1 MMVSGIPQCHSCGE
15 PAGLSANG
23 EVLVACHE
31 CNLPVCRPCFDY
43 ENAEGGQSCLRCGT
57 PYIRPS
63 GFLSIH
69 FFYYAIGLFLFIFF
83 TCCATVRISARVLCL
98 MICTILLH
106 QFGKPF
112 AVLGSIELQC

>member
-15 PAGLSANG
+15 PADLSADG

-83 TCCATVRISARVLCL
+83 TCCATVSKDKCSSFMFDDMHYSFASIWKTFCRARIY
-98 MICTILLH
+98 
-106 QFGKPF
+106 
-112 AVLGSIELQC
+112 